1 MMPKDKTLNQQLID
15 HIDMLYKMIEK
26 MNVKM
31 SVENKAIKSSIAK
44 IGKRVDKVEKESQIM
59 SEFEDDLIKVV
70 KTMEDL
76 SYMVS
81 SLTKQFTYL
90 DNRADDTDIS
100 IQYILKELRKNE
112 LYKLR
117 NKEDQI

>member
-1 MMPKDKTLNQQLID
+1 
-15 HIDMLYKMIEK
+15 
-26 MNVKM
+26 
-31 SVENKAIKSSIAK
+31 
-44 IGKRVDKVEKESQIM
+44 M

-70 KTMEDL
+70 KTMQDL

-117 NKEDQI
+117 NKED